1 MTPTNTIRLKYMP
14 RRRSASFYLLTR
26 ENPNS
31 QTGILAFGRITG
43 EEHLKICN
51 RDNKTDP
58 LTQSTQIVFGLIPVL
73 PLSGKDYTYS
83 PEGGDFEID
92 CSQTPNRTDIGE
104 NHCPT
109 YVSDMSDKLAEMD
122 LTCLFVKTETQSYL
136 FIHPLDSDENFV
148 TTFLSERLD
157 GKILV
162 SVLSSGT
169 LKVKTP
175 LTSSVSRILSA

>member
-1 MTPTNTIRLKYMP
+1 
-14 RRRSASFYLLTR
+14 
-26 ENPNS
+26 
-31 QTGILAFGRITG
+31 
-43 EEHLKICN
+43 
-51 RDNKTDP
+51 
-58 LTQSTQIVFGLIPVL
+58 
-73 PLSGKDYTYS
+73 
-83 PEGGDFEID
+83 
-92 CSQTPNRTDIGE
+92 
-104 NHCPT
+104 
-109 YVSDMSDKLAEMD
+109 MSDKLAEMD